1 MKIKIEEL
9 PMNIPEHLVAKAA
22 ALMGLLNSADEQK
35 KLYDDEFVL
44 DALLED
50 AKQTLYNEIRQAV
63 QIGTTFPIAI
73 ISDDG
78 RIITFK
84 RITYASDT

>member
-1 MKIKIEEL
+1 
-9 PMNIPEHLVAKAA
+9 
-22 ALMGLLNSADEQK
+22 MGLLNSADEQE

-63 QIGTTFPIAI
+63 QIGTTFTIAI